1 MWDRIC
7 AYLTFTRKERLG
19 VLVLL
24 GIILL
29 LFVLPYFIRPEAGS
43 ADPAAYQKYKEGIRD
58 FQSGQKAGFQEKTA
72 LNDRSSP
79 YSGNK
84 KTAAGSLDYQ
94 YLRGAPTGSYNAEA
108 GPDYTSREKSAANED
123 LQGKKEYEPELFYFD
138 PNRLPAEGWR
148 RLGLPDKLI
157 LTISHYLQKGGSFR
171 TATDLKK
178 LYGLKAQDY
187 DRLFPY
193 VRIRSSENT
202 ELARYPRREWDIEY
216 SGRPGINRAENYA
229 ASKSN
234 RERSDKPPPEFS
246 DQTSHTFR
254 HLSTRQFEDLDINLA
269 DSAVWSNLP
278 GISFRLACRITRFR
292 DRLGGFY
299 AVDQVKETFG
309 LPDSTFQLIRP
320 FLHCSQT
327 ELRKIN
333 LNVASLE
340 ALQAHPYIRWAL
352 ARQIIQYR
360 TQHGGF
366 KSVAELQQL
375 ALLDTEL
382 YKRLEPYLEVK

>member
-1 MWDRIC
+1 
-7 AYLTFTRKERLG
+7 
-19 VLVLL
+19 
-24 GIILL
+24 
-29 LFVLPYFIRPEAGS
+29 
-43 ADPAAYQKYKEGIRD
+43 
-58 FQSGQKAGFQEKTA
+58 
-72 LNDRSSP
+72 
-79 YSGNK
+79 
-84 KTAAGSLDYQ
+84 
-94 YLRGAPTGSYNAEA
+94 
-108 GPDYTSREKSAANED
+108 
-123 LQGKKEYEPELFYFD
+123 
-138 PNRLPAEGWR
+138 
-148 RLGLPDKLI
+148 LPDKLI

-202 ELARYPRREWDIEY
+202 ELARYPRRKWDTAY
-216 SGRPGINRAENYA
+216 SGRPSMNRAENYA

-234 RERSDKPPPEFS
+234 RERSDKPAPEFP
-246 DQTSHTFR
+246 DRTPHTSRRF
-254 HLSTRQFEDLDINLA
+254 STKQFENLDINLA

-278 GISFRLACRITRFR
+278 GISFRLACRIAHFR

-299 AVDQVKETFG
+299 SIDQVKETFG

-320 FLHCSQT
+320 FLHCGQT

-333 LNVASLE
+333 LNVAPQE

-352 ARQIIQYR
+352 AKQIIQYR

-375 ALLDTEL
+375 ALLDTEH